1 MITEVDLS
9 GTPCFAPGEKLS
21 ELKEINFIFGPNGSG
36 KTTLSKIFQNN
47 TDTRIHW
54 DTNGINEIHVFNREF
69 TANALASSA
78 QLAGV
83 FFIGKG
89 AASTQAKIDTLQ
101 AQLTKEVAEADKAE
115 GTYKAAIQEERD
127 TLSRLEETA
136 WNTKKKLESLASIHL
151 PKRRRRP
158 TK

>member
-9 GTPCFAPGEKLS
+9 GTPCFAHGEKLS
-21 ELKEINFIFGPNGSG
+21 NLNRINFIFGPNGSG
-36 KTTLSKIFQNN
+36 KTTLSNIFQNN
-47 TDTRIHW
+47 SDTRIHW
-54 DTNGINEIHVFNREF
+54 DTNNINEIHVFNREF

-101 AQLTKEVAEADKAE
+101 AQLTKEEAEADKAE
-115 GTYKAAIQEERD
+115 GIYKAAVQEERD
-127 TLSRLEETA
+127 IRSRLNESA
-136 WNTKKKLESLASIHL
+136 WNTKRSLSHL
-151 PKRRRRP
+151 QYSP
-158 TK
+158 T